1 MLDNFN
7 DWVLQR
13 ESDDNWITVAESTEY
28 KEKCPLD
35 SSNYMISV
43 ISKNI
48 NHEKLFNDSEWNI
61 NTKFGCPEIWSEQ
74 GKIKYNPN
82 YEDENNEITY
92 NPFIIHRYW
101 YTSYTKTKYELI
113 QDFILFYNL
122 YYDDNKFIT
131 FKNSGEAV
139 TVVKFIE
146 NDKDYKIQIATNFL
160 RNYLAFKNSILI
172 RFHDRR
178 LRSIELIDNN
188 SIIDKENMIK
198 NDNYIFT
205 TSAHKSNHTKNYN
218 SSFWLRGK
226 DIILPYNDKKN
237 LLANDDKYQS
247 FIIDVNDNG
256 EEIEHSCENIFR
268 EQTITSVQYL
278 IPIFFKKNVLKR
290 YYDESKKYSIESGLL
305 LCGGYWSIK
314 FDENPSGLIQ
324 VYLGDLGGIP
334 YTEQQHWKFYNVK
347 PEGGISVSRYK
358 RDVES
363 EFVDPEEPMYHFRKS
378 FIELQDSFYEK
389 YKFKLFRSLNED
401 DKYINNSLR
410 IPLNNEIGEFDQ
422 QILYLS
428 KFLIDSINVGK
439 LCQYVHKS
447 DKSLGSIKTLKQFLN
462 FKKLNPEICVILSM
476 IQNIRSSGA
485 AHTRGKKYNSFV
497 IKYGLDN
504 GCYQDFFRQ
513 QIIDLTKYMKKINSD
528 INS

>member
-1 MLDNFN
+1 MFDNFN
-7 DWVLQR
+7 DWILQR
-13 ESDDNWITVAESTEY
+13 ESDANWITVAESTEY
-28 KEKCPLD
+28 KEKHPSD

-48 NHEKLFNDSEWNI
+48 NHKKLLNDSEWNI
-61 NTKFGCPEIWSEQ
+61 NNKFGCPEIWSEQ
-74 GKIKYNPN
+74 GKINYNPN
-82 YEDENNEITY
+82 CEDKHNEIVY

-101 YTSYTKTKYELI
+101 YTNYAKTKYELI

-122 YYDDNKFIT
+122 YYEDNKFIT

-178 LRSIELIDNN
+178 LLSIELIDNN
-188 SIIDKENMIK
+188 LIIDKENTIK
-198 NDNYIFT
+198 DDNYIFT
-205 TSAHKSNHTKNYN
+205 TSARKTKYIKNYN

-226 DIILPYNDKKN
+226 DIILPYNNKKD
-237 LLANDDKYQS
+237 LLANEDKYQS
-247 FIIDVNDNG
+247 FIIDVNDDG

-268 EQTITSVQYL
+268 EQTIDIAQYL
-278 IPIFFKKNVLKR
+278 TPVFFENNVLKK
-290 YYDESKKYSIESGLL
+290 YYDESRKYSIESRLL
-305 LCGGYWSIK
+305 SCGGYWNIE

-334 YTEQQHWKFYNVK
+334 HTEQRHWRSHNVK
-347 PEGGISVSRYK
+347 PEGGISASRYK
-358 RDVES
+358 RDMEA
-363 EFVDPEEPMYHFRKS
+363 EFVDPEEPMYHFCKS
-378 FIELQDSFYEK
+378 FINLQDCFYEK
-389 YKFKLFRSLNED
+389 YKFKLFRSLNEND
-401 DKYINNSLR
+401 QYINKTLR

-422 QILYLS
+422 QILYLA
-428 KFLIDSINVGK
+428 KFLIDSINVSE
-439 LCQYVHKS
+439 LYHYVHKPDGS
-447 DKSLGSIKTLKQFLN
+447 SKSIQTLRQFLN
-462 FKKLNPEICVILSM
+462 FKKLDPEICVILST

-485 AHTRGKKYNSFV
+485 AHTKGRKYNLFAK
-497 IKYGLDN
+497 KYGLDN
-504 GCYQDFFRQ
+504 GRYQDFFRQ
-513 QIIDLTKYMKKINSD
+513 QIIDLTRCMEKINSD